1 MRYSKQRDVILA
13 VIKDSHEHLS
23 VEKIYSLVKNEINNI
38 SLGTVY
44 RNLAQLVDN
53 NYIVQIKGI
62 DNRVYYDKNITI
74 HGHLFCNKC
83 KKVVDTHHDLIS
95 DMKHNI
101 LNNHKFKIEEY
112 NLSISGICHEC
123 QN

>member
-1 MRYSKQRDVILA
+1 MRYSKQRDEILR
-13 VIKDSHEHLS
+13 VVKNSYEHLS
-23 VEKIYSLVKNEINNI
+23 AEKIYAQVKKEIDNI

-53 NYIVQIKGI
+53 GLIMQIKGI
-62 DNRVYYDKNITI
+62 DDRVYYDKNVMT
-74 HGHLFCNKC
+74 HGHLFCNVC
-83 KKVVDTHHDLIS
+83 KNVVDTNHDFINE
-95 DMKHNI
+95 MKNNI
-101 LNNHKFKIEEY
+101 LNNDKFIIEQY